1 MLERYIRNK
10 NYLCF
15 VESSLNWKKSL
26 KQLFALFTT
35 GMLLSYAFYFV
46 IINESIKTSRMIF
59 EDMTTETSRCVFEKE
74 SMNKSCL
81 YIENKFKNDE
91 EIIKARELLIANYN
105 RNESYWNIDDFVE
118 KELENTLN
126 VKNYMFL
133 KGDFDNKIG
142 IEYKKSIGLNV
153 TKEIEAREEWIKNF
167 DKEAFLS
174 EIKKSYDLIGES
186 LERLLSPLSVIYQS
200 ILVFVFY
207 KIFLFGLFLLR
218 LKKEAQKAKDRK
230 SVEEVM
236 TELMPSD
243 TAAFIV
249 LFGLIASILF

>member
-1 MLERYIRNK
+1 MLEKYIRNK

-15 VESSLNWKKSL
+15 VENSLNWKKSL

-35 GMLLSYAFYFV
+35 GMLLSYAFYFA
-46 IINESIKTSRMIF
+46 IINESIKTSRIIF

-91 EIIKARELLIANYN
+91 EIIKARDSLIENYN
-105 RNESYWNIDDFVE
+105 RNEFYWNIDDFVE

-142 IEYKKSIGLNV
+142 IEYKKSNGLNV

-174 EIKKSYDLIGES
+174 EIKKSYDLVGKS
-186 LERLLSPLSVIYQS
+186 LEILVSPILAINQS
-200 ILVFVFY
+200 IILFVFY
-207 KIFLFGLFLLR
+207 KLCLFGVFLLR
-218 LKKEAQKAKDRK
+218 LKKEAKKAKDRK
-230 SVEEVM
+230 SVEEVI
-236 TELMPSD
+236 TEIMPYD
-243 TAAFIV
+243 TTVFIV